1 MQNAI
6 LMADASLAQSGFAQ
20 RVLTLGIRSYQRVLS
35 PLLGPQCRYYPSCSN
50 YALDAIALHGAG
62 KGLLL
67 CAARIARCHPF
78 CAGGHDPV
86 PHVSDSSS

>member
-1 MQNAI
+1 
-6 LMADASLAQSGFAQ
+6 MAESSSARPGYAH
-20 RVLTLGIRSYQRVLS
+20 RVLAFGIRSYQHVLS
-35 PLLGPQCRYYPSCSN
+35 PLLGPQCRYYPTCSN
-50 YALDAIALHGAG
+50 YALEALELHGAG

-67 CAARIARCHPF
+67 SVARIARCHPF

>member
-1 MQNAI
+1 MQYAI
-6 LMADASLAQSGFAQ
+6 PMAESSSARAGYAQ
-20 RVLTLGIRSYQRVLS
+20 RVLTFGIRSYQRVLS
-35 PLLGPQCRYYPSCSN
+35 PLLGPQCRYYPTCSN
-50 YALDAIALHGAG
+50 YALEALELHGAA

-67 CAARIARCHPF
+67 SVARIARCHPF

>member
-1 MQNAI
+1 MQKAM
-6 LMADASLAQSGFAQ
+6 LMADASPAQSGYAQ
-20 RVLTLGIRSYQRVLS
+20 RMLTFSIRSYQRVVS
-35 PLLGPQCRYYPSCSN
+35 PLLGPRCRYYPTCSN

-67 CAARIARCHPF
+67 SVARIARCHPF